1 MTHDERRKHV
11 RVRVRIPA
19 TIGVMVP
26 EATFQPRMHQA
37 TVLDLS
43 EKGAML
49 HALLS
54 EETYRELLQGLRYC
68 RLTFTDEPRLPSRLI
83 GSAVYF
89 QPISHPSHRT
99 EYRMGLFFD
108 EISASDQDKLRTFI
122 ERIAAEETR

>member
-1 MTHDERRKHV
+1 MEHDDRRKHV
-11 RVRVRIPA
+11 RVRVRIQA

-26 EATFQPRMHQA
+26 EATFQPRMHYA

-68 RLTFTDEPRLPSRLI
+68 RLTFIDEPRLPLRLI

-89 QPISHPSHRT
+89 QPISHPSKQT

-108 EISASDQDKLRTFI
+108 EISTADQTILRDFI
-122 ERIAAEETR
+122 ERIVAEETS